1 MILLG
6 IALAFILIGAWTSP
20 EGLLNG
26 WSVVGWLLALL
37 GVLWMA
43 IREPEGYK

>member
-20 EGLLNG
+20 EGPMNG
-26 WSVVGWLLALL
+26 WSVVGWLMALL
-37 GVLWMA
+37 WVLWLA
-43 IREPEGYK
+43 SREPESFE